1 MLEKMATAVYVD
13 DLKVATA
20 FYCDLLGLVAGFE
33 SDWIVQLSSP
43 DKAAIELMLQP
54 KNHNLVP
61 QGFQKSP
68 QGSSLVF
75 VVGDCDQYHKKAVSM
90 GLTIIQAPK
99 NEAYGQRRF
108 LTVDPDGLLIDIS
121 SQCEPSAEFI
131 AKYMSG

>member
-1 MLEKMATAVYVD
+1 MLKKMATAVYVD
-13 DLKVATA
+13 DLKTATA

-43 DKAAIELMLQP
+43 NNAATELMLQP
-54 KNHNLVP
+54 KKHDLVP
-61 QGFQKSP
+61 QDFQKSP

-75 VVGDCDQYHKKAVSM
+75 VVDDCDQYHAKAVSM
-90 GLTIIQAPK
+90 GLSIIQEPT

>member
-1 MLEKMATAVYVD
+1 MLTKMATTVYVE
-13 DLKVATA
+13 DLPRAKT

-43 DKAAIELMLQP
+43 DNAAAEFMLQP
-54 KNHNLVP
+54 KKHDLVP
-61 QGFQKSP
+61 QDFQKSP

-75 VVGDCDQYHKKAVSM
+75 VVDDCDQYYAKAVSM
-90 GLTIIQAPK
+90 GLSIIQEPT

>member
-1 MLEKMATAVYVD
+1 MLNKMATTVYVE
-13 DLKVATA
+13 DLKIATA
-20 FYCDLLGLVAGFE
+20 FYCDLLGLEAGFE
-33 SDWIVQLSSP
+33 TDWIVQLSSP
-43 DKAAIELMLQP
+43 DNSAIELMLQP
-54 KNHNLVP
+54 KNHELVP
-61 QGFQKSP
+61 QDFQKSP

-75 VVGDCDQYHKKAVSM
+75 VVDDCDQYHEKAVSM

-121 SQCEPSAEFI
+121 SQCEPSADFI